1 LLLGK
6 ELSVSAINSES
17 NANCWLLTVDC
28 LPKTVNLFFDDPNPT
43 PDISFMPMSTTL
55 SKTLDRIERIYHQ
68 PLPDLLFEAQR
79 IHREH
84 HDPQTV
90 QLCTLCNIKTGLC
103 PEDCAYC
110 SQSVHN
116 QTELKPE
123 PLMEVEQVIS
133 QAKAAKAT
141 GATRFCMG
149 AAWREV
155 KDGPQFERV
164 LNMVRQVAA
173 LDMEV
178 CCTLGMLKPH
188 QARQLK
194 EAGLT
199 AYNHNLDTSPDYYG
213 QIITTRT
220 YQDRLN
226 TIRAVGDAGI
236 SVCCGG
242 ILGLGESVQ
251 DRLEFLEA
259 LVQLNPVPESIPI
272 NCLVP
277 VAGTPLEEAPPVDS
291 IALVRLIA
299 TTRILF
305 PKAMVRLSA
314 GRVRMSEEL
323 QALCL
328 VAGAN
333 SIFTGPVLLT
343 TPNPESSQDE
353 QLLKRLGMVP
363 KAL

>member
-1 LLLGK
+1 M
-6 ELSVSAINSES
+6 A
-17 NANCWLLTVDC
+17 
-28 LPKTVNLFFDDPNPT
+28 
-43 PDISFMPMSTTL
+43 
-55 SKTLDRIERIYHQ
+55 KTLTRTIERIAQIYHQ

-84 HDPQTV
+84 HDPHAV
-90 QLCTLCNIKTGLC
+90 QLCTLCSIKTGAC

-116 QTELKPE
+116 PTDLTPR
-123 PLMEVEQVIS
+123 PLMDLEQVVA
-133 QAKAAKAT
+133 QAKAAKAS

-164 LNMVRQVAA
+164 LDMVRQVAA

-178 CCTLGMLKPH
+178 CCTLGMLNLQ
-188 QARQLK
+188 QAQRLK
-194 EAGLT
+194 QAGLT

-213 QIITTRT
+213 KIITTRT
-220 YQDRLN
+220 YQDRLE
-226 TIRAVGDAGI
+226 TIRVVSEAGI

-242 ILGLGESVQ
+242 ILGMGESVQ
-251 DRLEFLEA
+251 DRLELLEA
-259 LVQLNPVPESIPI
+259 LSGLDPAPESIPI

-277 VAGTPLEEAPPVDS
+277 VAGTPLQDAPPVEP
-291 IALVRLIA
+291 IELVRMVA

-305 PKAMVRLSA
+305 PRAMVRLSA
-314 GRVRMSEEL
+314 GRLQMRDEL
-323 QALCL
+323 QALCFM
-328 VAGAN
+328 AGAN

-343 TPNPESSQDE
+343 TPNPDSSEDNR
-353 QLLKRLGMVP
+353 LLQRLGMQP
-363 KAL
+363 RAR